1 MLLSQGNLRDQP
13 LVDLTLPLLFVHGSK
28 DSMCKAVPF
37 AAVKARMSSIDL
49 QVSLMA
55 LLPGFDDHAERQTN
69 HDSLVQC
76 LHDGVDVHKTA
87 NSISIRFLL
96 VSFGVRSCHASCA
109 KEQASKH
116 VLSQVHEV
124 EGGDHGLAVHAGKQ
138 SKPHTQHAL
147 KQVSAAICEFACM
160 LEQNLVAELSL
171 DGSQQQNTKS
181 HHKQTH
187 AVADSSSLGQEPPA
201 KRNKLKM

>member
-55 LLPGFDDHAERQTN
+55 LLPGFDDYAERQTN

-96 VSFGVRSCHASCA
+96 VSFGVHSC
-109 KEQASKH
+109 QA
-116 VLSQVHEV
+116 
-124 EGGDHGLAVHAGKQ
+124 
-138 SKPHTQHAL
+138 
-147 KQVSAAICEFACM
+147 
-160 LEQNLVAELSL
+160 
-171 DGSQQQNTKS
+171 
-181 HHKQTH
+181 
-187 AVADSSSLGQEPPA
+187 
-201 KRNKLKM
+201 